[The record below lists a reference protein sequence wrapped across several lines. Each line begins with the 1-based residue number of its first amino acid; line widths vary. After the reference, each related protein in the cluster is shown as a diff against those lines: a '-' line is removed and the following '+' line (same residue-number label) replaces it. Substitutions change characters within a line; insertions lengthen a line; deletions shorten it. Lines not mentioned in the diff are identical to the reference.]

1 MDFPEASL
9 DAVTIRRLGPE
20 HVAEACSLFQTIA
33 SVFEEGSERLHADYV
48 ESILGSPSF
57 WAIGAF
63 AGDEILGGLTAH
75 TLPMTRSA
83 DREVFLY
90 DIAVRESWRR
100 RGIGRRLVEFLLEA
114 AAAETI
120 NVMFVPADNED
131 LHALDFYRALGGE
144 ASPVTVFTFSRG
156 DAA

>member
-1 MDFPEASL
+1 MDFRKADL

-20 HVAEACSLFQTIA
+20 EVTEAQNLFQTIA
-33 SVFEEGSERLHADYV
+33 SVFEEASEHLPVDYV
-48 ESILGSPSF
+48 ASILGNRSF
-57 WAIGAF
+57 WAVGAF
-63 AGDEILGGLTAH
+63 AGSEILGGLTAH

-90 DIAVRESWRR
+90 DIAVREPWRR
-100 RGIGRRLVEFLLEA
+100 LGIGRRLVEFLLEA
-114 AAAETI
+114 AAAEAI

-156 DAA
+156 EAA

>member
-1 MDFPEASL
+1 MKSRK
-9 DAVTIRRLGPE
+9 DAIDSVTIRRLHPE
-20 HVAEACSLFQTIA
+20 DVAEACGLFQTIA
-33 SVFEEGSERLHADYV
+33 GVFEEGAECLPASYV
-48 ESILGSPSF
+48 ESILHNPSF

-83 DREVFLY
+83 SREVCLY
-90 DIAVRESWRR
+90 DIAVREEWRR

-114 AAAETI
+114 ATAEGI
-120 NVMFVPADNED
+120 DVMFVPADNED

-144 ASPVTVFTFSRG
+144 ATPVTVFTFSRE
-156 DAA
+156 

>member
-1 MDFPEASL
+1 MDSREAAIDS
-9 DAVTIRRLGPE
+9 VTIRRLGLE
-20 HVAEACSLFQTIA
+20 NVAEACRLFQTIA
-33 SVFEEGSERLHADYV
+33 SVFEEDSKRLPPDYV
-48 ESILGSPSF
+48 KSLLGSPSF

-63 AGDEILGGLTAH
+63 AGNEVLGGLTAH

-90 DIAVRESWRR
+90 DIAVREEWRR
-100 RGIGRRLVEFLLEA
+100 RGIGRRLVEFLREA

-144 ASPVTVFTFSRG
+144 ASPVTVFTFASD
-156 DAA
+156 DAV